1 MRNFSFSCL
10 NRNTLNKDGVGSILW
25 HLERLLPKKTLNV
38 LNQVSFVICHIR
50 HIWLCDQFV
59 EADHLFVLLTRH
71 QHLKLGLRRG
81 LLNLEG
87 DHLIL
92 WLLVRLHLLRLIGL
106 NLSDVTLEP
115 LVSLLI
121 YPRLIFPEFWPTIW
135 ILQNSFQC
143 FLIH

>member
-1 MRNFSFSCL
+1 M
-10 NRNTLNKDGVGSILW
+10 
-25 HLERLLPKKTLNV
+25 
-38 LNQVSFVICHIR
+38 
-50 HIWLCDQFV
+50 
-59 EADHLFVLLTRH
+59 
-71 QHLKLGLRRG
+71 
-81 LLNLEG
+81 LNLEG

-135 ILQNSFQC
+135 ILQIVFSASGVIDVSKFIRVRLVC
-143 FLIH
+143 SAKEIWAP